1 MSGTSSEAQ
10 ALSDAVSRVRETEGN
25 AALTSQLRSHLAAAQ
40 SEGLSSQYPRAL
52 YHENGDTKVV
62 LSSHEEDEAADDGFG
77 RDPHPIHRGISA
89 PPIEDM
95 PEQIERAGP
104 RRGRPPKAAM
114 QPDASA
120 VAEHPDTAS
129 APDLTN
135 VKE

>member
-1 MSGTSSEAQ
+1 MDGLSPEAQ
-10 ALSDAVSRVRETEGN
+10 ALSDAVSRVRDAMGN

-40 SEGLSSQYPRAL
+40 SEGLSTQYPRAL
-52 YHENGDTKVV
+52 YHEGGATKIV
-62 LSSHEEDEAADDGFG
+62 LSSHEEDQASSDGFG
-77 RDPHPIHRGISA
+77 REPHPIHRGISA

-95 PEQIERAGP
+95 PEQIERTGP

-135 VKE
+135 EKE